1 MTTAILCFCCPGT
14 GQQKR
19 QSSIYSPVA
28 TYGSRKN
35 AAGAYAAAAWVKKRL
50 IFVGIIFIY
59 FQVGLN
65 SNGAEIHLFS
75 IFPRDGKR
83 MALCGII
90 NCIIA
95 IQVRSE
101 RRIILHRV
109 MSGAQLWDTQYWL
122 AGQPRTESASPDLRA
137 GHELSQRVLACGP
150 VMN

>member
-65 SNGAEIHLFS
+65 RDLITDNGYGILAKIRFFQCSGFVSEPWTCSREMNPENKFYKKICKKESDNLLWT
-75 IFPRDGKR
+75 
-83 MALCGII
+83 MAV
-90 NCIIA
+90 N
-95 IQVRSE
+95 
-101 RRIILHRV
+101 LH
-109 MSGAQLWDTQYWL
+109 G
-122 AGQPRTESASPDLRA
+122 
-137 GHELSQRVLACGP
+137 
-150 VMN
+150 